1 MKYLNERIT
10 QQIDLGSVQPKG
22 MYKYEVQ
29 ASDRIEQG
37 GWTTV
42 FVGNY
47 YNNSE
52 RYYTFDITDLCRSR
66 KRNIHTTF
74 GNSIDSDEFTVEQY
88 RIIVTKSDETTV
100 TGEAITVAHVYPYPN
115 VQKQKSLLMEVRNAF
130 FEIFP
135 ATNNDVSLLLQ
146 GYNRY
151 GSGLNNPYLC
161 PKYPLANNEQYL
173 DNGDTMTFGATIEI
187 GSAMQEV
194 TFFSVEAGADYTNT
208 DEWYGSYSLKHLGD
222 EGYSH
227 TFFKSY
233 NSFLNTDN
241 KESVP
246 MNLDYW
252 VYMTWKNS
260 NNVSQYRRIAI
271 IEACKSRYYLLWQD
285 RFGSYQSQPFKG
297 KMEFSEDITNNEFM
311 SYTEKRY
318 KYNVQVQPKWK
329 INSGWLKEDLFP
341 FYESIFVSPILRLYD
356 TETQTEYDVIMKD
369 TPYTEKKYVNEK
381 KLLSIELNLEATETQ
396 NIIY

>member
-10 QQIDLGSVQPKG
+10 QQIDLGTVQTKG

-29 ASDRIEQG
+29 VTDRIEQS
-37 GWTTV
+37 GWYTI

-47 YNNSE
+47 YNNAE
-52 RYYTFDITDLCRSR
+52 RYHTFDITDLCRSR
-66 KRNIHTTF
+66 QINIHTTF
-74 GNSIDSDEFTVEQY
+74 GKSIDSDVSTIEQY
-88 RIIVTKSDETTV
+88 RIIVTKSDNTTV
-100 TGEAITVAHVYPYPN
+100 TGTVINVAHIYPYPN
-115 VQKQKSLLMEVRNAF
+115 IQKSKMLMHTSKAF

-146 GYNRY
+146 GNNRY
-151 GSGLNNPYLC
+151 SSGLNNLYIC
-161 PKYPLANNEQYL
+161 PKYPLAKDEQYL

-187 GSAMQEV
+187 GSSIQEV

-208 DEWYGSYSLKHLGD
+208 DEWYGSYSLEYLGY

-233 NSFLNTDN
+233 GSFLNTYE
-241 KESVP
+241 KGGVP
-246 MNLDYW
+246 LNTDYW

-271 IEACKSRYYLLWQD
+271 IEACKERYYLLWQD

-297 KMEFSEDITNNEFM
+297 KIEYSENIENSEYV
-311 SYTEKRY
+311 SYTGERH

-341 FYESIFVSPILRLYD
+341 FYESIYVSPILKLYD
-356 TETQTEYDVIMKD
+356 TVTETEYDVILND
-369 TPYTEKKYVNEK
+369 NYVEKKYENSK
-381 KLLSIELNLEATETQ
+381 TMLNLQLNLEATEKQ
-396 NIIY
+396 NMTY

>member
-10 QQIDLGSVQPKG
+10 QQIDLGSVQTKG

-29 ASDRIEQG
+29 VTDRIEQS
-37 GWTTV
+37 GWYTI

-47 YNNSE
+47 YNNAE
-52 RYYTFDITDLCRSR
+52 RYHTFDITDLCRSR

-74 GNSIDSDEFTVEQY
+74 GKSIDTDESTVDQY
-88 RIIVTKSDETTV
+88 RIIVTKSDNTTV

-115 VQKQKSLLMEVRNAF
+115 VQKSLSMDSDSTF
-130 FEIFP
+130 FDIIT
-135 ATNNDVSLLLQ
+135 ANNSDVSLLLQ
-146 GYNRY
+146 GNNRY
-151 GSGLNNPYLC
+151 ATETNNLYLC
-161 PKYPLANNEQYL
+161 PRYPLVSDEQDL
-173 DNGDTMTFGATIEI
+173 DSHHTMVFGATIEI
-187 GSAMQEV
+187 GSSVQEV
-194 TFFSVEAGADYTNT
+194 TLFSVAAGADYTDTN
-208 DEWYGSYSLKHLGD
+208 EWYGSYNLQHLGD

-233 NSFLNTDN
+233 GWFLNTN
-241 KESVP
+241 EKLGVP
-246 MNLDYW
+246 LNTDYW
-252 VYMTWKNS
+252 VYMTWTNS

-297 KMEFSEDITNNEFM
+297 KMEYSENITNSEYV
-311 SYTEKRY
+311 SYTGERH

-329 INSGWLKEDLFP
+329 INSGWITEDLYP
-341 FYESIFVSPILRLYD
+341 FYESIYVSPILKLYD
-356 TETQTEYDVIMKD
+356 TETETEYDVILND
-369 TPYTEKKYVNEK
+369 NYVEKKYENSK
-381 KLLSIELNLEATETQ
+381 SMLNIQLNLEATEKQ